1 MQLQIKTV
9 CFGEVTASS
18 RLFVWVK
25 ILPTSSIGRPI
36 IDSSFFTL
44 AGLAPSVSHLVMAT
58 TYRQLAACM
67 WAAACA

>member
-1 MQLQIKTV
+1 
-9 CFGEVTASS
+9 
-18 RLFVWVK
+18 
-25 ILPTSSIGRPI
+25 
-36 IDSSFFTL
+36 L